1 VASHPAAQQWL
12 ERSWSS
18 DMLESLI
25 SARGHPYQQR
35 QETADYRVVY
45 SPAVAIRDKPWGNVV
60 GSRNAGDLVPTTH
73 RSVGLPDGVWVKTK
87 QSYAHKD
94 GTSAPGWM
102 LIDGNAISLG
112 TLLEK
117 VERGR
122 SGIIKRYRVA
132 VDRCD
137 IRERPSLAGTPVV
150 GTRKR
155 GEVLRTDQDLNGWV
169 RVQADFYQ
177 TGKAEPYE
185 GWTLIDGRRE
195 MGIGPILHLWE
206 PANVPAAAIG
216 FALQG
221 GQTRRNWILVAEGA
235 AVRERPWGRV
245 LCTWN
250 RGRLLRC
257 DCEKDG
263 WARIEADFT
272 EDGPLSPEDVDD
284 EPALLEGWVLMDG
297 RDLGLPRQLQKFNG
311 EKVPPAE
318 EPRKSAVDLKQRR
331 MMKTKA
337 HEAKGED
344 YSLRAVLLEAKVSE
358 EVVTAL
364 ASSGVDELEELI
376 SVVSRG
382 DHHEELRKRGVGKL
396 GVRAKLATLV
406 QPYWQALAI
415 KEQGNSKYK
424 ESRFEDAANLY
435 TKAIQLIPC
444 GSTDLAL
451 NCYANRAACFQQM
464 REPNLALTDV
474 KHVLT
479 FDPSNAKA
487 LARKHV
493 YEQQIAGM

>member
-1 VASHPAAQQWL
+1 MTAHHPQ
-12 ERSWSS
+12 
-18 DMLESLI
+18 
-25 SARGHPYQQR
+25 
-35 QETADYRVVY
+35 
-45 SPAVAIRDKPWGNVV
+45 
-60 GSRNAGDLVPTTH
+60 
-73 RSVGLPDGVWVKTK
+73 
-87 QSYAHKD
+87 
-94 GTSAPGWM
+94 
-102 LIDGNAISLG
+102 
-112 TLLEK
+112 
-117 VERGR
+117 
-122 SGIIKRYRVA
+122 
-132 VDRCD
+132 
-137 IRERPSLAGTPVV
+137 
-150 GTRKR
+150 
-155 GEVLRTDQDLNGWV
+155 
-169 RVQADFYQ
+169 
-177 TGKAEPYE
+177 
-185 GWTLIDGRRE
+185 
-195 MGIGPILHLWE
+195 
-206 PANVPAAAIG
+206 
-216 FALQG
+216 
-221 GQTRRNWILVAEGA
+221 
-235 AVRERPWGRV
+235 
-245 LCTWN
+245 
-250 RGRLLRC
+250 
-257 DCEKDG
+257 
-263 WARIEADFT
+263 
-272 EDGPLSPEDVDD
+272 
-284 EPALLEGWVLMDG
+284 
-297 RDLGLPRQLQKFNG
+297 
-311 EKVPPAE
+311 VPPAE

-464 REPNLALTDV
+464 REYAARHHHRRVRAYPTQHLSTMARAARRCAMPHVFQHARQVAGGRSPRAIHGACIISDVRAIALSLRPRPLYPACCGRWCALSLISATTVRARRSRPNLALTDV